1 MRKLILNTIVV
12 FLSSY
17 LFFFSCDSQP
27 HTPPSHEQWI
37 EFKKLPGN
45 KKRILALETFL
56 KEHKMLNVVPVEQLL
71 RQGTD
76 WRQAGTQPFAIPSST
91 LWPNILPT
99 LKVIRDIIVPKI
111 GPVTVVSG
119 FRESE
124 YNERAGGAKSSR
136 HLLFS
141 AVDMIPDRE
150 MDRSSLKN
158 SLLELWQNKGS
169 DLKIGLGLYS
179 RNRFHIDT
187 NGFRKWEK

>member
-1 MRKLILNTIVV
+1 MIRLKSIPILLLFCL
-12 FLSSY
+12 FL
-17 LFFFSCDSQP
+17 FKCDFQP

-45 KKRILALETFL
+45 EKKILAFEVFL
-56 KEHKMLNVVPVEQLL
+56 RKHKLLNVVPIEQLL

-76 WRQAGTQPFAIPSST
+76 WRQTKARPFAIPPST

-99 LKVIRDIIVPKI
+99 LRIVRDLILPQF

-124 YNERAGGAKSSR
+124 YNEKAGGAKSSR

-141 AVDMIPDRE
+141 ALDMIPDKETNRLF
-150 MDRSSLKN
+150 LKN
-158 SLLELWQNKGS
+158 SLLKLWQNKGP
-169 DLKIGLGLYS
+169 DQKIGLGLYS

-187 NGFRKWEK
+187 NGFRKWKK